1 MNQNDSFCNTSVLQA
16 FRLPFVRFFLVL
28 RFGQR
33 KKQARPLF
41 SRTYVEDGKKSYREN
56 QLGAK

>member
-41 SRTYVEDGKKSYREN
+41 SRTYMEDGKKS
-56 QLGAK
+56 